1 MRPAGAASHLDLF
14 EQPVTFSGIKPSV
27 RYNNAMNALV
37 VVLSMVLTGVAAGVA
52 AAQQVDV
59 TAVPPPRERGV
70 GGVIEPGLQYE
81 ITGPDDASYVPL
93 GPRVHHD
100 PAFIGPLSVSTQSAT
115 TTGRMGIAGWTS
127 PSVMVASPAS
137 GRREVTGYFALGFA
151 FEWGG
156 PPPSKPPIR

>member
-1 MRPAGAASHLDLF
+1 
-14 EQPVTFSGIKPSV
+14 
-27 RYNNAMNALV
+27 MNVLV
-37 VVLSMVLTGVAAGVA
+37 VTLSLVLTGLAAGVA

-59 TAVPPPRERGV
+59 TASPPARERGV

-81 ITGPDDASYVPL
+81 ITQPDDASYVPP

-100 PAFIGPLSVSTQSAT
+100 PAFIGPLSIPTQTPT

-137 GRREVTGYFALGFA
+137 GGREVTGYFALGFA
-151 FEWGG
+151 IEWGG
-156 PPPSKPPIR
+156 PPPSKRPVR

>member
-1 MRPAGAASHLDLF
+1 
-14 EQPVTFSGIKPSV
+14 
-27 RYNNAMNALV
+27 MNVLV
-37 VVLSMVLTGVAAGVA
+37 VTLSLVLTGLAAGVA

-59 TAVPPPRERGV
+59 TASPPARERGV

-81 ITGPDDASYVPL
+81 ITQPDDASYVPP

-100 PAFIGPLSVSTQSAT
+100 PAFIGPLSVSTQTPT

-137 GRREVTGYFALGFA
+137 GGREVTGYFALGFA

-156 PPPSKPPIR
+156 PPPSKRPVR